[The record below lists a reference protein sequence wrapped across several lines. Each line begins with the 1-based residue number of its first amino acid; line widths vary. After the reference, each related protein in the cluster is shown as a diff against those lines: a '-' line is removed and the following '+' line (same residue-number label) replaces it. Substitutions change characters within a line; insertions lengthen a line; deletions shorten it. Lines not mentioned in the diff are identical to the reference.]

1 VHTDA
6 RRVGSGSGS
15 SGGSGER
22 RGLMMQKV
30 SGWWEVVVRG
40 GVGR

>member
-1 VHTDA
+1 MHTDA
-6 RRVGSGSGS
+6 RRVGSGSGSGSGGSNGGS

-30 SGWWEVVVRG
+30 SGR
-40 GVGR
+40 